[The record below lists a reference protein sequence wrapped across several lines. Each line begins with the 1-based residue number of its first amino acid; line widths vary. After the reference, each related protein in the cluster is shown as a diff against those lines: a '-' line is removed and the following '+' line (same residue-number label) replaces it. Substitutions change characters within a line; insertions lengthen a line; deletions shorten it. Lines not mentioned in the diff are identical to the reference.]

1 MRIPTSATDI
11 WKSLHG
17 IVCVHK
23 PRDMSLISL
32 KRYLISRICESANR
46 RCLPIEIPEI
56 EMPIVEPHPIS
67 QAPVVIGVRKQPNYD
82 FHPLVVGRP
91 FRKEDI
97 RVEELDYQQAAT
109 SGLCLLGINDGCDM
123 LETLRD
129 RVWVNEYVLKG
140 QLGRGTV
147 QNKIRGKV
155 NRECDYEHIT
165 YRHMSRFLIRLQA
178 HYKKLAFKLANV
190 DLESQEAFE
199 LARKGLPRPKVLGA
213 PVIYFIKLVNFHL
226 PHFTINLHC
235 VCKDDDFLQDFINEV
250 ALSLGSVA
258 SCRQLLRTRLG
269 PFDCKH
275 SLLDKHFTLR
285 NILRNMQL
293 CQKIIE
299 YDEKTLDKEIVKTT
313 GQLAIEDVFD
323 DEFVEMLDEEKENES
338 IEDCLRVPWGRTYD

>member
-1 MRIPTSATDI
+1 MRIPTTAVDI

-17 IVCVHK
+17 IICVHK
-23 PRDMSLISL
+23 PRDVSLTSL
-32 KRYLISRICESANR
+32 KRYLIDALCEGANK
-46 RCLPIEIPEI
+46 RCLPIEIPDI
-56 EMPIVEPHPIS
+56 EMPVVESHPIS
-67 QAPVVIGVRKQPNYD
+67 QAPVVIGIRKQPNYD
-82 FHPLVVGRP
+82 FHPLVVGQP

-97 RVEELDYQQAAT
+97 RVEELDYQQPAS
-109 SGLCLLGINDGCDM
+109 SGLCLLGINDGCDT
-123 LETLRD
+123 LESLRD

-155 NRECDYEHIT
+155 NRECEYEHIS
-165 YRHMSRFLIRLQA
+165 YRYMSRFLVRLQS

-213 PVIYFIKLVNFHL
+213 PVIYFIKLVHFHL

-269 PFDCKH
+269 PFDCTH
-275 SLLDKHFTLR
+275 SLLDKHFTLK

-293 CQKIIE
+293 CHKIIE
-299 YDEKTLDKEIVKTT
+299 HDGKTLDKETVKTT
-313 GQLAIEDVFD
+313 TQLAMDDVFD
-323 DEFVEMLDEEKENES
+323 DELAEMFGEEEENE
-338 IEDCLRVPWGRTYD
+338 IVKDCLRIAWGRTYE